1 MTIFEIQFIPMKYL
15 IQALFS
21 ILFLSLTS
29 CADTNAY
36 KLSINV
42 TDIPDQSKV
51 YLRYI
56 DGTNNPITIDS
67 TTTLNGEAQLE
78 GIQAS
83 PAMHY
88 VFVENAPGNI
98 PVIVTPG
105 TIEIRAQKDSLQFA
119 KLTGTDQNKWFSE
132 FLKTSQ
138 GFSQRANGIS
148 EDLQNA
154 RANGKE
160 AFINSLREEYTELQQ
175 EAAQY
180 EIEFVTAHPSSLISV
195 LLLERMFLSKS
206 VDEATLKPLIEA
218 LTEDIK
224 SSEAGVK
231 LMTAWKANLVT
242 AIGSQAQEFKG
253 PNPEGREISLSEIKG
268 KVTIIDFWAAWCKP
282 CRAENPNVVSV
293 YSEFH
298 EKGLEII
305 SISLDK
311 NKEDWLAAIAADQMD
326 WHHISTLQYFD
337 DPIAKLYNINAIPA
351 TLILDENGTIVAK
364 DLRGPALKAQISK
377 MLP

>member
-21 ILFLSLTS
+21 ILYLSLTS

-67 TTTLNGEAQLE
+67 TPTLNGEAQLE

-160 AFINSLREEYTELQQ
+160 AFINS
-175 EAAQY
+175 
-180 EIEFVTAHPSSLISV
+180 
-195 LLLERMFLSKS
+195 
-206 VDEATLKPLIEA
+206 
-218 LTEDIK
+218 
-224 SSEAGVK
+224 
-231 LMTAWKANLVT
+231 
-242 AIGSQAQEFKG
+242 
-253 PNPEGREISLSEIKG
+253 
-268 KVTIIDFWAAWCKP
+268 
-282 CRAENPNVVSV
+282 
-293 YSEFH
+293 
-298 EKGLEII
+298 
-305 SISLDK
+305 
-311 NKEDWLAAIAADQMD
+311 
-326 WHHISTLQYFD
+326 
-337 DPIAKLYNINAIPA
+337 
-351 TLILDENGTIVAK
+351 
-364 DLRGPALKAQISK
+364 
-377 MLP
+377 